1 MSTVK
6 EKEVREMLPVEQL
19 ERMLPNIAWNYWVEL
34 NKLRNEAVQ
43 ALHLHATIVDKP
55 GMHINVGE
63 RFKVEFTLWLG
74 PLPNCPTEELGLPLY
89 RDVTATIKGTT
100 YAKPVT
106 GTTIAVPMT
115 NVLTPGMPVVRKTI
129 EFEALKAFPG
139 DPATPEIYV
148 ETRLEADFDIARFF
162 HVVNN
167 QVFTTNIFTT

>member
-6 EKEVREMLPVEQL
+6 EKEVREMLPIEQL

-43 ALHLHATIVDKP
+43 ALHLRATIVP
-55 GMHINVGE
+55 QTGTPITVGE

-74 PLPNCPTEELGLPLY
+74 PLPNCPTEEMGLPLY
-89 RDVTATIKGTT
+89 RNVAVTIRGTAF
-100 YAKPVT
+100 AKPVT
-106 GTTIAVPMT
+106 GLEIHVPLT
-115 NVLTPGMPVVRKTI
+115 HVLTPGMPPVKKTI

-148 ETRLEADFDIARFF
+148 ETRVEADFDIARFF

-167 QVFTTNIFTT
+167 QVFTTNIFTK